1 MSNTLLEF
9 KNLVTE
15 FHTEGTTVKAVNDIS
30 FTLNKGETVG
40 IVGESGSG
48 KSVTSLS
55 AMRLIP
61 SPPGIISGG
70 SIIFHKKNKEKVDL
84 LKISE
89 DQMRSYRGNDLAMI
103 FQEPMTSLNPVFTC
117 GDQVLEAIVLHQ
129 KLNKKKAKKLTIE
142 LFKKVQLPDPE
153 RIFNTYPHQISGGQK
168 QRVMI
173 AMAMSCEPSVLIA
186 DEPTTALDVTVQK
199 TILQLMQELQ
209 REKDMGILFI
219 THDLG
224 VIAELADKVVVMY
237 KGKIVEQGNVWEIFT
252 NPKHPYTK
260 GLLACRP
267 PLNKRY
273 TFLPTVK
280 DFMQVDENGKIIDT
294 NISVEDFT
302 KDLEIS
308 SAEREKKQKILF
320 EKDPVLQIKNLK
332 TYFPISNSTKIPF
345 TLQLGLFGKEQKVKL
360 GKPIIIAISLFLAFL
375 LTSIL
380 YGVLMLFGFSINNL
394 INDLIAGAVNG
405 GVTVLLDVGFI
416 LDLLTLIVVFSGAG
430 ILYSFV
436 FKSSRSSLEK
446 GLNIRSKSNV
456 KAVDK
461 VSFDVY
467 PGETLGLVGES
478 GCGKT
483 TIGRTILRLEEPTEG
498 EMVYKGID
506 IAKMKANELREF
518 RKEVQIIFQ
527 DPYSSLNPR
536 MTIGNAIME
545 PMQVHN
551 ILENDEQR
559 KKRVE
564 ELLVRVNLDPT
575 HFYRYPHEFSGGQ
588 RQRIGIARALAVN
601 PKFIICD
608 ESVSALDVSV
618 QAQVLNLL
626 NELKEE
632 FGLTYIFISHDLSVV
647 KYMSD
652 RMLVMQDGKIEE
664 MGDADQIYNKPST
677 PYTQKL
683 IDAIPEGKLEDI
695 KKHLESKG
703 VKVK

>member
-1 MSNTLLEF
+1 
-9 KNLVTE
+9 
-15 FHTEGTTVKAVNDIS
+15 
-30 FTLNKGETVG
+30 
-40 IVGESGSG
+40 
-48 KSVTSLS
+48 
-55 AMRLIP
+55 
-61 SPPGIISGG
+61 
-70 SIIFHKKNKEKVDL
+70 
-84 LKISE
+84 
-89 DQMRSYRGNDLAMI
+89 
-103 FQEPMTSLNPVFTC
+103 
-117 GDQVLEAIVLHQ
+117 
-129 KLNKKKAKKLTIE
+129 
-142 LFKKVQLPDPE
+142 
-153 RIFNTYPHQISGGQK
+153 
-168 QRVMI
+168 
-173 AMAMSCEPSVLIA
+173 MSCQPSILIA

-199 TILQLMQELQ
+199 TILQLMQKLQ
-209 REKDMGILFI
+209 KERNMGIMFI

-237 KGKIVEQGNVWEIFT
+237 KGNIVEQGKVWDIFS

-267 PLNKRY
+267 PLDKRY
-273 TFLPTVK
+273 KFLPTVS
-280 DFMQVDENGKIIDT
+280 DFMKEDENGNIIENDT
-294 NISVEDFT
+294 SVEEFT
-302 KDLEIS
+302 KDLTIPTSERKARHKDLY
-308 SAEREKKQKILF
+308 AE
-320 EKDPVLQIKNLK
+320 DPVLKINNLK
-332 TYFPISNSTKIPF
+332 TYFPVRNGFFGGISS
-345 TLQLGLFGKEQKVKL
+345 
-360 GKPIIIAISLFLAFL
+360 
-375 LTSIL
+375 
-380 YGVLMLFGFSINNL
+380 Y
-394 INDLIAGAVNG
+394 
-405 GVTVLLDVGFI
+405 
-416 LDLLTLIVVFSGAG
+416 
-430 ILYSFV
+430 
-436 FKSSRSSLEK
+436 
-446 GLNIRSKSNV
+446 V
-456 KAVDK
+456 KAVDD

-467 PGETLGLVGES
+467 KGETLGLVGES

-483 TIGRTILRLEEPTEG
+483 TIGRTIIKLEDATSG
-498 EMVYKGID
+498 EMIYKGKD
-506 IAKMKANELREF
+506 ISSMNTKELRSF

-545 PMQVHN
+545 PMQVHG

-559 KKRVE
+559 KNKVE
-564 ELLVRVNLDPT
+564 DLLRRVNLDPS

-652 RMLVMQDGKIEE
+652 RMLVMQSGKIEE
-664 MGDADQIYNKPST
+664 MGDADQIYDNPET

-703 VKVK
+703 IKAG

>member
-1 MSNTLLEF
+1 MSKTLLEF
-9 KNLVTE
+9 NNLVTE

-61 SPPGIISGG
+61 SPPGKLSGG
-70 SIIFHKKNKEKVDL
+70 EIIFHKKNGEKVDL
-84 LKISE
+84 LKASE
-89 DQMRSYRGNDLAMI
+89 EEMRSYRGNDIAMI

-117 GDQVLEAIVLHQ
+117 GDQVLEAIMLHQ
-129 KLNKKKAKKLTIE
+129 KIDKNQAKKLTID

-153 RIFNTYPHQISGGQK
+153 RIYSTYPHQISGGQK

-199 TILQLMQELQ
+199 TILQLMQNLQ
-209 REKDMGILFI
+209 KEQDMGIMFI

-237 KGKIVEQGNVWEIFT
+237 KGKIVEQGNVWDIFT
-252 NPKHPYTK
+252 DPKHPYTK

-267 PLNKRY
+267 PLEKRY
-273 TFLPTVK
+273 SFLPTVS
-280 DFMQVDENGKIIDT
+280 DFMKIDESGNIID
-294 NISVEDFT
+294 NNVSVDDFT
-302 KDLEIS
+302 KKLVVSDK
-308 SAEREKKQKILF
+308 ERKEKQKKLF
-320 EKDPVLQIKNLK
+320 AKEPVLRLQNLK
-332 TYFPISNSTKIPF
+332 TYFPIRNGFFGGISN
-345 TLQLGLFGKEQKVKL
+345 
-360 GKPIIIAISLFLAFL
+360 
-375 LTSIL
+375 
-380 YGVLMLFGFSINNL
+380 Y
-394 INDLIAGAVNG
+394 
-405 GVTVLLDVGFI
+405 
-416 LDLLTLIVVFSGAG
+416 
-430 ILYSFV
+430 
-436 FKSSRSSLEK
+436 
-446 GLNIRSKSNV
+446 V
-456 KAVDK
+456 KAVND
-461 VSFDVY
+461 VTFDVY

-498 EMVYKGID
+498 SMIYKGQD
-506 IAKMKANELREF
+506 IAKMNADELRSF

-551 ILENDEQR
+551 ILNSDEER
-559 KKRVE
+559 KEKVK
-564 ELLVRVNLDPT
+564 ELLTKVSLDPS

-626 NELKEE
+626 NDLKEE

-652 RMLVMQDGKIEE
+652 RMVVMQEGKIEE
-664 MGDADQIYNKPST
+664 MGDADQIYNT
-677 PYTQKL
+677 PKTEYTKRL

-695 KKHLESKG
+695 KEHLEKKG
-703 VKVK
+703 VVVG